1 MDYHLRDQRGE
12 RTLPP
17 ESNNALT
24 PQSEMKAL
32 RNHFLAAGN
41 RPAAWPHPSLCG
53 EVGPAPAGPRRAQ
66 PDRYPDLGL
75 GLASAFPSRLAEQW
89 LVEVCSPLQ
98 WRNRLRFS
106 RSSLSPDRV
115 LDEPPGSSVSKNP
128 GLVPPAGPRAKS
140 NLPLAARCSRIPLP
154 STDQSL
160 LSRSSSSPAHTTA
173 RDAG

>member
-1 MDYHLRDQRGE
+1 LRDQRGE

-24 PQSEMKAL
+24 PQREMKAL

-98 WRNRLRFS
+98 WRNRLRSHGVPCRLIVFWMNLPVH
-106 RSSLSPDRV
+106 RFQRTRV
-115 LDEPPGSSVSKNP
+115 LY
-128 GLVPPAGPRAKS
+128 PRRDRAPS
-140 NLPLAARCSRIPLP
+140 QICRSPLGAHASC
-154 STDQSL
+154 
-160 LSRSSSSPAHTTA
+160 SSS
-173 RDAG
+173 